1 MPVDVSEAL
10 RYLGAENST
19 DLRKDVL
26 SVASVLEEALV
37 PRYVYRVFPVT
48 QKESSIDLLNGQ
60 LQLPGHLAQKILKN
74 CEFAAI
80 MVCTLGVSFDSMLR
94 SWQARDMSRAVILDA
109 CGSAYVESGCDMAQS
124 EIAARYASSFL
135 TDRFSPGYGDL
146 PLTLQPDFL
155 RILDAGRQLG
165 IECTSSCLLNPSK
178 TVTAVIGISSVP
190 QPARIRGCE
199 CCMLQNQCHYRKRGA
214 TCVHD

>member
-124 EIAARYASSFL
+124 EIAAVSKKKAATTAVMVKISPVSVSACLLQLKGLKTLRLERLCGSASATVGTPRLCAQASSKE
-135 TDRFSPGYGDL
+135 
-146 PLTLQPDFL
+146 
-155 RILDAGRQLG
+155 A
-165 IECTSSCLLNPSK
+165 
-178 TVTAVIGISSVP
+178 
-190 QPARIRGCE
+190 
-199 CCMLQNQCHYRKRGA
+199 M
-214 TCVHD
+214 